1 MKSDFNSVPKSNFGD
16 LVPPLNLDFEK
27 NEKINEEKKKEEIQ
41 KKINENKLSFIEKV
55 ALSFDLS

>member
-16 LVPPLNLDFEK
+16 LVPTLNLDFEK